1 MFGNIG
7 SNLPILVQV
16 TFKYALSMRDG
27 YVVLQPER
35 MQRGHEP
42 VADYVVT
49 GINILVMACCQ
60 ESIVVDLRLT
70 SKVPYQ
76 LSYISIR

>member
-1 MFGNIG
+1 
-7 SNLPILVQV
+7 
-16 TFKYALSMRDG
+16 
-27 YVVLQPER
+27 
-35 MQRGHEP
+35 MQRGHEA
-42 VADYVVT
+42 VADYVVA